1 MFASFVSQVPFLDTI
16 YRIYFY
22 MIIAYIL
29 MSWVP
34 NARGSAIGQL
44 LGRFVEPYVGFFR
57 KFIPPIGGVL
67 DLSPIVAIFC
77 LQFIFYGIDA
87 VLATVFQL

>member
-1 MFASFVSQVPFLDTI
+1 MLFGFVGQIPFLTFV
-16 YRIYFY
+16 YNIYFY

-29 MSWVP
+29 MSWIP
-34 NARGSAIGQL
+34 NARGSFVGQL

-67 DLSPIVAIFC
+67 DLSPIIAIFC

-87 VLATVFQL
+87 VLATVLQL